1 MNKLTIINICII
13 NCLLA
18 ISSTIGMTII
28 PLIVVDSLG
37 LSFFVLGLIEGISEF
52 FSSTIRLYS
61 GFFFDKKENK
71 LQLILYPIYLALA
84 SKLLLLHP
92 NTLMVVITKFIE
104 RLSNGAFG
112 PLRDALTL
120 KLSKNEGKDLA
131 LLNVS
136 KSIGCLLGPLIV
148 TFLLYFTTDYN
159 ILILLCVFLC
169 LVALIIGFYLKQL
182 PLNLTTIKTDNVT
195 LKLKDLKDI
204 KTIYPI
210 LILSFIFFL
219 SRFNDGLILLFLR
232 DSNYPQWIFLS
243 TIGIFNA
250 FMLIISPIIGNFLDK
265 GYIKHCLYFSII
277 SMLFFN
283 IFATGL
289 NTTNILLAFI
299 TLFFWGAQRVSS
311 QMTFIYMIKQSI
323 KPEYLGR
330 AIGIYSLLTGL
341 SVFIAASI
349 CGYLA
354 KISFIYVFIYSFSWA
369 FICLLFLV
377 YFINTNKLEHK
388 SVTSSSL
395 SSH

>member
-37 LSFFVLGLIEGISEF
+37 LSFFILGLIEGISEL

-61 GFFFDKKENK
+61 GLFFDKKENK

-92 NTLMVVITKFIE
+92 NTIMVIITKFIE

-120 KLSKNEGKDLA
+120 KLSNNEGKDLA

-136 KSIGCLLGPLIV
+136 KSIGCLLGPLVV
-148 TFLLYFTTDYN
+148 TFMLYFITDYN

-169 LVALIIGFYLKQL
+169 LVALVIGFYLKQL
-182 PLNLTTIKTDNVT
+182 PLNLTAIKTDSIT
-195 LKLKDLKDI
+195 LTLKDI
-204 KTIYPI
+204 KQMNTIYPI

-232 DSNYPQWIFLS
+232 DSDYPQWIFLS

-265 GYIKHCLYFSII
+265 GYIKYCLYFSII
-277 SMLFFN
+277 SMLLFN
-283 IFATGL
+283 ILATGL
-289 NTTNILLAFI
+289 NATNILLAFI

-311 QMTFIYMIKQSI
+311 QMTYIYMIKQSV

-354 KISFIYVFIYSFSWA
+354 KISFVYVFIYSFIWA
-369 FICLLFLV
+369 FICLLFLI
-377 YFINTNKLEHK
+377 YFINTNKLEHNTI
-388 SVTSSSL
+388 SSSSL
-395 SSH
+395 DST